1 MACIPFLAPLQELFF
16 VLAAARTTSINAMN
30 TAAVVVVQAAMLRE
44 GIARAKAILRESE
57 ADDVAAGAAASVG
70 GAGAAGARGKRR
82 REEKEAKRLL
92 GLDLGQH
99 SRFAALA
106 EKCLE
111 LQEAVRVFWLV

>member
-1 MACIPFLAPLQELFF
+1 
-16 VLAAARTTSINAMN
+16 
-30 TAAVVVVQAAMLRE
+30 MLRE
-44 GIARAKAILRESE
+44 GIARAKAILREGK
-57 ADDVAAGAAASVG
+57 ADDAAAAAVAG
-70 GAGAAGARGKRR
+70 GKGTGGRGKKR

-111 LQEAVRVFWLV
+111 LQEAVRVVFWSFKR